1 MAQKVYLS
9 NYELKEALKEYL
21 EKIEHS
27 FLNKELVS
35 TEECLGRVTS
45 EAVYSKIS
53 SPFYNCSAMD
63 GIALQSSNTIG
74 ASEKKPIILEEG
86 KDYLVVDTGD
96 PIPREYDC
104 VIMVEDIV
112 KIDEDKIKIYK
123 SAAPWQHIRPLGEDI
138 VENQLIVPSGH
149 VVRPVDMGAMLAGG
163 VNTIK
168 VYKKPLVGVIPTG
181 TELVDPGSSLKIGD
195 IIDFNSR
202 VFSAQIVQYG
212 GIPRRYGIVKDN
224 YETLKAV
231 LEKAVLECDI
241 VIINAGSS
249 AGRED
254 YTSDVISDL
263 GEVYVHGISIKPG
276 KPVIMGKIDSKP
288 VLGIPGYPVS
298 AYFVMDKVLRRII
311 EGYQGMNPE
320 KTQKVE
326 AILSRR
332 VMSSL
337 KYLEFIRM
345 KLGYVGDKLIAT
357 PLSRGAGS
365 TMSLVR
371 ADGILEVPQNVEGIE
386 AGTRVQISLMK
397 NIDEIKN
404 TIVCIGSH
412 DPILDTL
419 SDLLHIKNSDY
430 YLSSAHTGSMGGI
443 MALKNGETHI
453 APIHLLDMES
463 GEYNISYINKYLKD
477 KDIALIRVVN
487 RIQGLMVQKGNPLSL
502 KEISDISKK
511 GVRFVNRQR
520 GAGTRLLLDY
530 YLKKLDISP
539 SDINGYERE
548 EFTHL
553 SVAAAVAS
561 GDVDCGLGVY
571 SAAEMMGLDFIPVC
585 NEEYD
590 FAVPEE
596 YLKMETIKELINVM
610 KSDVF
615 LKELDRL
622 GGYDYSNI
630 GEIITHNDQKLISV
644 KEIDKE
650 DILKVIDRV

>member
-9 NYELKEALKEYL
+9 NYELKEALKKYFDNV
-21 EKIEHS
+21 KYS
-27 FLNKELVS
+27 FLNKESVS
-35 TEECLGRVTS
+35 TDESLGRVTS

-63 GIALQSSNTIG
+63 GIALQSSSTIG
-74 ASEKKPIILEEG
+74 ASEKKHIILEEG

-96 PIPREYDC
+96 PIPKEYDC

-112 KIDEDKIKIYK
+112 KVDENRIRIYK

-138 VENQLIVPSGH
+138 VESQLIVPSGH
-149 VVRPVDMGAMLAGG
+149 VVRPVDIGAMLAGG
-163 VNTIK
+163 VNTIE
-168 VYKKPLVGVIPTG
+168 VYKKPLVGIIPTG
-181 TELVDPGSSLKIGD
+181 TELVEPGTDLKVGD

-202 VFSAQIVQYG
+202 VFSAQVTEYG
-212 GIPRRYGIVKDN
+212 GIPKRYGIVKDDYN
-224 YETLKAV
+224 VLKET
-231 LEKAVLECDI
+231 LEKAASECDI
-241 VIINAGSS
+241 VVINAGSS

-254 YTSDVISDL
+254 YTSDIISDL
-263 GEVYVHGISIKPG
+263 GEVYVHGVSIKPG
-276 KPVIMGKIDSKP
+276 KPVIMGEVKNKP

-298 AYFVMDKVLRRII
+298 AYFIMDKVLKKII
-311 EGYQGMNPE
+311 EEYQGMKHE
-320 KTQKVE
+320 KEQIVE

-332 VMSSL
+332 IMSSL
-337 KYLEFIRM
+337 KYLEFVRI
-345 KLGYVGDKLIAT
+345 KLGYVGEKLIAT
-357 PLSRGAGS
+357 PLSRGAGA

-371 ADGILEVPQNVEGIE
+371 ADGILEVPQNVEGME
-386 AGTRVQISLMK
+386 AGTKVQISLMK
-397 NIDEIKN
+397 DIDEIKN

-412 DPILDTL
+412 DPILDVL
-419 SDLLHIKNSDY
+419 SDLLHVKNPDY
-430 YLSSAHTGSMGGI
+430 YLSSAHVGSMGGI
-443 MALKNGETHI
+443 MALKNKETHI

-477 KDIALIRVVN
+477 KNIALVKVVN
-487 RIQGLMVQKGNPLSL
+487 RVQGLMVQKGNPMGL

-511 GVRFVNRQR
+511 GIRFVNRQR

-539 SDINGYERE
+539 NDINGYERE

-561 GDVDCGLGVY
+561 GDVDCGLGIY
-571 SAAEMMGLDFIPVC
+571 SAAKMMGLDFIPVC

-596 YLKMETIKELINVM
+596 YLKMKTIRELIDVM
-610 KSDVF
+610 KSDTF

-622 GGYDYSNI
+622 GGYEYPNI
-630 GEIITHNDQKLISV
+630 GKIIRADSSGKYNA
-644 KEIDKE
+644 
-650 DILKVIDRV
+650 

>member
-1 MAQKVYLS
+1 MTQKVYLS
-9 NYELKEALKEYL
+9 NYELKEALKKYFDNI
-21 EKIEHS
+21 KSS
-27 FLNKELVS
+27 FLNKESVS
-35 TEECLGRVTS
+35 TDESLGRVTS

-63 GIALQSSNTIG
+63 GITLQSSSTIG

-96 PIPREYDC
+96 PIPKEYDC
-104 VIMVEDIV
+104 VVMIEDIV
-112 KIDEDKIKIYK
+112 KVDEDKIKIYK

-138 VENQLIVPSGH
+138 VESQLIVPSGH
-149 VVRPVDMGAMLAGG
+149 VVRPVDIGAMLAGG
-163 VNTIK
+163 VNTIE
-168 VYKKPLVGVIPTG
+168 VYKKPLVGIIPTG
-181 TELVDPGSSLKIGD
+181 TELVEPGTDLKVGD

-202 VFSAQIVQYG
+202 VFSAQVTEYG
-212 GIPRRYGIVKDN
+212 GIPRRYEIVKDDYN
-224 YETLKAV
+224 VLKET
-231 LEKAVLECDI
+231 LEKAALECDI
-241 VIINAGSS
+241 VVINAGSS

-254 YTSDVISDL
+254 YTSDIISDL
-263 GEVYVHGISIKPG
+263 GEVYVHGVSIKPG
-276 KPVIMGKIDSKP
+276 KPVIMGEVKNKP

-298 AYFVMDKVLRRII
+298 AYFIMDKVLKKII
-311 EGYQGMNPE
+311 EEYQGMKHE
-320 KTQKVE
+320 KEQIVE

-332 VMSSL
+332 IMSSL
-337 KYLEFIRM
+337 KYLEFVRI
-345 KLGYVGDKLIAT
+345 KLGYVGEKLIAT
-357 PLSRGAGS
+357 PLSRGAGA

-386 AGTRVQISLMK
+386 AGTKVEISLMK
-397 NIDEIKN
+397 DIDEIKN

-412 DPILDTL
+412 DPILDVL
-419 SDLLHIKNSDY
+419 SDLLHVKNPDY
-430 YLSSAHTGSMGGI
+430 YLSSAHVGSMGGI
-443 MALKNGETHI
+443 MALKNKETHI

-477 KDIALIRVVN
+477 KNIALVKVVN
-487 RIQGLMVQKGNPLSL
+487 RVQGLMVQKGNPLGL

-511 GVRFVNRQR
+511 GIRFVNRQR

-530 YLKKLDISP
+530 YLKKLGISP
-539 SDINGYERE
+539 NDINGYERE

-561 GDVDCGLGVY
+561 GDVDCGLGIY
-571 SAAEMMGLDFIPVC
+571 SAAKMMGLDFIPVC

-596 YLKMETIKELINVM
+596 YLKMKTIRELIDVM
-610 KSDVF
+610 KSDTF

-622 GGYDYSNI
+622 GGYEYPNM
-630 GEIITHNDQKLISV
+630 G
-644 KEIDKE
+644 
-650 DILKVIDRV
+650 KVIRTDCNGK

>member
-1 MAQKVYLS
+1 MVQKVYLS
-9 NYELKEALKEYL
+9 NYELKEALSEYL
-21 EKIEHS
+21 GRIKHS
-27 FLNKELVS
+27 FLNKELLN
-35 TEECLGRVTS
+35 TEEALGRVTS

-63 GIALQSSNTIG
+63 GIAVQSLKTIG
-74 ASEKKPIILEEG
+74 ASEKRPITLEEG

-104 VIMVEDIV
+104 VIMVEDTV
-112 KIDEDKIKIYK
+112 KIDGDKVKIYK

-149 VVRPVDMGAMLAGG
+149 MIRPVDIGAMLAGG
-163 VNTIK
+163 VNTVE
-168 VYKKPLVGVIPTG
+168 VYKKPLIGVIPTG
-181 TELVDPGSSLKIGD
+181 TELVDPGSNLKIGD

-202 VFSAQIVQYG
+202 VFSAQVTQYG
-212 GIPRRYGIVKDN
+212 GIPKRYGIVKDN
-224 YETLKAV
+224 YDILKSILKKAV
-231 LEKAVLECDI
+231 SECDI

-263 GEVYVHGISIKPG
+263 GEVYIHGVSIKPG
-276 KPVIMGKIDSKP
+276 KPVVLGEVENKP

-298 AYFVMDKVLRRII
+298 AYFIMDKILKVII
-311 EGYQGMNPE
+311 EGYQGKKTE
-320 KTQKVE
+320 KVQRLE
-326 AILSRR
+326 ATLSRR

-337 KYLEFIRM
+337 KYLEFVRM
-345 KLGYVGDKLIAT
+345 KLGYVGNKFIAT

-371 ADGILEVPQNVEGIE
+371 ADGILEIPQNVEGIE
-386 AGTRVQISLMK
+386 AGSKVQISLMK

-412 DPILDTL
+412 DPILDIL
-419 SDLLHIKNSDY
+419 SDLIHVKNPDY

-463 GEYNISYINKYLKD
+463 GKYNIFYINKYLKG
-477 KDIALIRVVN
+477 KNIALIKVVN
-487 RIQGLMVQKGNPLSL
+487 RIQGLMVQKGNPLCL
-502 KEISDISKK
+502 KEISDIYKK

-530 YLKKLDISP
+530 YLKKLNISP
-539 SDINGYERE
+539 KDINGYERE

-561 GDVDCGLGVY
+561 GDVDCGFGVY
-571 SAAEMMGLDFIPVC
+571 SAAEIMGLDFIPVC

-596 YLKMETIKELINVM
+596 YLEMETIKELIDVM
-610 KSDVF
+610 KSNIF

-622 GGYDYSNI
+622 GGYDYSSI
-630 GEIITHNDQKLISV
+630 GRVITHNDKKLTFAKKV
-644 KEIDKE
+644 DK
-650 DILKVIDRV
+650 DVHLKAIDRI